1 MNHALTAARHALA
14 TQLAAYPGQAPL
26 RLALSGGLD
35 SCLLLHLLAAEP
47 DWRDRLQAIHVHHGL
62 SAHAD
67 QWLAFCRERCAGLGV
82 TFVAER
88 VQLSP
93 GNGESL
99 EAQARTARYQALAK
113 HLPPDGLLLTA
124 HHGDDQ
130 LETLLLA
137 LKRGSG
143 VRGLGAMR
151 PSQPF
156 AGGQLLRPWLALA
169 REQLLEAAQALG
181 IDWVEDE
188 SNQDDRFDRN
198 FLRLHL
204 LPLLRE
210 RWPAMVTTAARSA
223 ELCAESSDLLDEL
236 AEQDAAGVMVSGQL
250 LIAPLEQLNAPRR
263 ANVIRFWLRSLGA
276 ATLSR
281 EQLQRLWQEVALART
296 DAEPQFCWEQWCA
309 RRYQGR
315 LVVLPQAALHMP
327 APDWQGM
334 LNGDNWLTL
343 PAGLGR
349 LRVLPNPQGAL
360 RAPRSG
366 ERLSIRFSVEDG
378 SRLHPVGRAGSRRLK
393 KLWQEYAIA
402 PWLRGSIPILY
413 YNETPAAVLGV
424 FVCAG
429 FAAEADEARLGW
441 QWQRA

>member
-14 TQLAAYPGQAPL
+14 TQLADYPGQAPL
-26 RLALSGGLD
+26 RLAFSGGLD
-35 SCLLLHLLAAEP
+35 SSLLLHLLAAEP
-47 DWRDRLQAIHVHHGL
+47 DWRCRLQAIHVHHGL

-67 QWLAFCRERCAGLGV
+67 EWLAFCRERCARLGV

-88 VQLSP
+88 VHLSP

-113 HLPPDGLLLTA
+113 HLPPNGLLLTA

-151 PSQPF
+151 SSQSF

-169 REQLLEAAQALG
+169 RQQLLEAAQTLD

-188 SNQDDRFDRN
+188 SNQDTRFDRN

-250 LIAPLEQLNAPRR
+250 LIEPLEQLNAPRR
-263 ANVIRFWLRSLGA
+263 ANLLRYWLRSQGA

-281 EQLQRLWQEVALART
+281 EQLQRLWQEVALARP
-296 DAEPQFCWEQWCA
+296 DAEPQFCWEQWSV
-309 RRYQGR
+309 RRYQGQ
-315 LVVLPQAALHMP
+315 LVVLSQAVLQKP
-327 APDWQGM
+327 APDWQGEIM
-334 LNGDNWLTL
+334 GDNWLTL
-343 PAGLGR
+343 PAGLGHLR
-349 LRVLPNPQGAL
+349 LLPDSQGAL
-360 RAPRSG
+360 RAPRAD

-378 SRLHPVGRAGSRRLK
+378 SRLHPVGRVGSRRLK

-402 PWLRGSIPILY
+402 PWRRGNIPILY

-424 FVCAG
+424 FVCEG
-429 FAAEADEARLGW
+429 FAAGADEARLGW